1 MVLRPSAPIFRSA
14 KRTKF
19 FAVQKPG
26 ATLSADEISLR
37 TIAVPRAYTYQ
48 YRFQGQAGVRV
59 ASGRKLIL
67 ASASAYVAP
76 SIPRFISVE
85 MVDVIEM
92 S

>member
-14 KRTKF
+14 KRTKL
-19 FAVQKPG
+19 FAAQKTWRH
-26 ATLSADEISLR
+26 A
-37 TIAVPRAYTYQ
+37 IAVPRAYTYY
-48 YRFQGQAGVRV
+48 YRFQGQASARV